1 MRKILSIAAVI
12 AVLTSFTGCSSRKEK
27 NVPLIKTE
35 IIGITDSSNNSS
47 EDEPKENITLNY
59 AVYGE
64 MDKEEYNLIKKFNE
78 ADNGYIIATKDY
90 SEFLSPDEDGNILY
104 DEDKARTLNIK
115 LLQDISN
122 GDIDIV
128 RDYYLSGSQT
138 MNRLSSRGAFINL
151 YEMMNT
157 DSEININTLNSHIL
171 ELHET
176 DGSLYCLPFCYTIST
191 LIGESCY
198 VGDNEGWTLD
208 EMISCW
214 EKMPEGTM
222 IEGHK
227 EKNYVYLTV
236 LKGMLGSFIDY
247 KNAKANFDSSD
258 FKKALE
264 FCNTFDDIYGKYS
277 YPEYNAVNFV
287 YEQRFYGF
295 AETHVNLW
303 EKFRGSSYTFVG
315 YPSDDNCGGF
325 INTEGSRMAICSS
338 VTEEEKIGA
347 WEFIRS
353 YCLDDF
359 QTDYYCRKETY
370 LIDGEQKEMYLEPK
384 GFPMNVSVYNK
395 LADEAMNGKHMDSVI
410 SIGGNQYDIG
420 YLTQDELDHLTAYTN
435 KIQNLSV
442 NIDDD
447 LDRIINDE
455 IFKYFNSEVSVDDCI
470 SLIQNRAELMLSEK
484 Q

>member
-1 MRKILSIAAVI
+1 MRKLLSAATAI
-12 AVLTSFTGCSSRKEK
+12 AVLTSFTGCSSKKEK
-27 NVPLIKTE
+27 SVPQVKTE
-35 IIGITDSSNNSS
+35 IIGTTDSSTDVS
-47 EDEPKENITLNY
+47 EDKPKENITLNY

-78 ADNGYIIATKDY
+78 TDNGYVIVTKDY
-90 SEFLSPDEDGNILY
+90 SEYLSPEEDGSILY

-115 LLQDISN
+115 LIQDISN

-157 DSEININTLNSHIL
+157 DSEINKNTLNSHIL

-176 DGSLYCLPFCYTIST
+176 EGNLYCLPFNYTIST
-191 LIGESCY
+191 LIGESRY

-214 EKMPEGTM
+214 EKMPEGSM

-227 EKNYVYLTV
+227 EKNYVYLTI
-236 LKGMLGSFIDY
+236 LRGMLGSFIDY
-247 KNAKANFDSSD
+247 KNAKANFDSAD

-264 FCNTFDDIYGKYS
+264 FCNSFDDIYGKYS
-277 YPEYNAVNFV
+277 DPELNAVNFV
-287 YEQRFYGF
+287 FEQRFYGF
-295 AETHVNLW
+295 AETHVALCDINVDN
-303 EKFRGSSYTFVG
+303 YTFVG
-315 YPSDDNCGGF
+315 YPSDDGCGGF
-325 INTEGSRMAICSS
+325 INTSGNRLAICST
-338 VTEEEKIGA
+338 VTEKEKIGA

-359 QTDYYCRKETY
+359 QTDYYCRKETVI
-370 LIDGEQKEMYLEPK
+370 IDGERKEMYLEPK
-384 GFPMNVSVYNK
+384 GFPINVSVYNK
-395 LADEAMNGKHMDSVI
+395 LANETMNGKLMDSTI
-410 SIGGNQYDIG
+410 SVNENQSDIG
-420 YLTQDELDHLTAYTN
+420 FLTKKELEHLTDYTN

-442 NIDDD
+442 TIDDD
-447 LDRIINDE
+447 LNKIINDE
-455 IFKYFNSEVSVDDCI
+455 IIDYFNSEISIDDCVA
-470 SLIQNRAELMLSEK
+470 LIQNRAELMVSEK